1 MKDKY
6 EINIGDIVKV
16 YYKIKEGDKERIQ
29 PFEGVVIAKKGA
41 GMSKTFMVRKIGA
54 AKVGVE
60 RIFPF
65 HSPNIE
71 KVEVVKSQKVR
82 RAKLYYIRDKN
93 VLQP

>member
-41 GMSKTFMVRKIGA
+41 GVSKTFMVRKIGA